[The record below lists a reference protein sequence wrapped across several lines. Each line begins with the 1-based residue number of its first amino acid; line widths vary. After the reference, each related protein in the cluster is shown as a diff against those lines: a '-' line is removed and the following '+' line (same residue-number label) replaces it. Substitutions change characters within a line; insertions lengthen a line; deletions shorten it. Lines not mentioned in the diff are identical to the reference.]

1 MLKYAYYQ
9 LPIGL
14 VELSYRDDILV
25 SLQVVDKLK
34 HKHETNEFSELVYQ
48 ELLAYFNGKLK
59 AFSFNYQLS
68 GSEFEVLVY
77 QALLTIPYGEVRTYQ
92 DIAEIINKPKAY
104 RAVGNALNK
113 NKLLLIIPCHRIKA
127 KNSLGGYVLGSEIK
141 TYLLTLEGVV
151 SLND

>member
-14 VELSYRDDILV
+14 VELSYSDDTLL
-25 SLQVVDKLK
+25 SLQVVDKFK
-34 HKHETNEFSELVYQ
+34 HKHETSSFSELVYL
-48 ELLAYFNGKLK
+48 ELLAYFKGKLK
-59 AFSFNYQLS
+59 QFSFNYQIS

-127 KNSLGGYVLGSEIK
+127 KHSLGGYVLGSEIK
-141 TYLLTLEGVV
+141 TNLLTLEGVV
-151 SLND
+151 GLND